1 VEIVRK
7 AALAILPQP
16 VGIVEAFADFRDRI
30 ANGFLIF
37 RKREVH
43 GPRILSV
50 AVIDLQV
57 GKALPV
63 SSIQRN
69 CPSPEQLKAI
79 PERWTAEPMLGIA
92 KRPTFRKMAES

>member
-1 VEIVRK
+1 
-7 AALAILPQP
+7 
-16 VGIVEAFADFRDRI
+16 
-30 ANGFLIF
+30 
-37 RKREVH
+37 
-43 GPRILSV
+43 
-50 AVIDLQV
+50 
-57 GKALPV
+57 LPV